1 MTMSEST
8 EKKDHVAGHV
18 AVRLDAEILARLEA
32 LRPRMS
38 KELHNATPSDVLR
51 SVILAGLALKE
62 RETET
67 PPLAKV

>member
-1 MTMSEST
+1 MSEST
-8 EKKDHVAGHV
+8 EKKAQFGGHV

-38 KELHNATPSDVLR
+38 KEWHNATTSEVLR
-51 SVILAGLALKE
+51 SVILDGLALRE

-67 PPLAKV
+67 PPLAKD